1 MKNTRYFHLGRI
13 LLSDNSKKLVI
24 HGTTWMNVKSFIL
37 SERNQIQNIS
47 IDYVCSIYRKSEN
60 RFLKIYIDRKS
71 GLGMGERNC
80 LERDMKEPFDSDSCV
95 LYFVFNV
102 CCIGICSVKTHCTEH
117 LRSIFLLYVS
127 FTSIKNDTHTQVVS
141 FSSASF

>member
-1 MKNTRYFHLGRI
+1 MKNTRYIHLGRI

-95 LYFVFNV
+95 LYFVLNFYFVFKLYNIV
-102 CCIGICSVKTHCTEH
+102 LVLPNIEMNPPQVYLCSP
-117 LRSIFLLYVS
+117 S
-127 FTSIKNDTHTQVVS
+127 
-141 FSSASF
+141 

>member
-1 MKNTRYFHLGRI
+1 MNNLILKVRLDKGTEQISHKKDTQNINKYMKNTRYIHLGRI

-37 SERNQIQNIS
+37 SERNQIHNIS

-71 GLGMGERNC
+71 GDGREKLSGKGHKRT
-80 LERDMKEPFDSDSCV
+80 F
-95 LYFVFNV
+95 
-102 CCIGICSVKTHCTEH
+102 
-117 LRSIFLLYVS
+117 
-127 FTSIKNDTHTQVVS
+127 
-141 FSSASF
+141 